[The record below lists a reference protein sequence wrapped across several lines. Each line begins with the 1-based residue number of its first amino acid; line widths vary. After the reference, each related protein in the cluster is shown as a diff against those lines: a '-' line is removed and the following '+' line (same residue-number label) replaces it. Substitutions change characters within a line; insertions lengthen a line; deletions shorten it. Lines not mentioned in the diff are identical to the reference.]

1 MAQSAP
7 LFIRM
12 VASSIAAANK
22 AGQIVRDVMKKG
34 DLGIIDKGKNDLQT
48 EGDRSAQRCIIASL
62 SHQFPGVTI
71 IGEEED
77 TSSCPVPADW
87 VVTTSDEE
95 VLGIECPKEYQDAT
109 VKDIVVWVDPLDG
122 TAEYTQGFLD
132 HVTIL
137 IGIAVRNRA
146 VGGVIHQPFYSSGTQ
161 SGTDSGTLGRTLWGI
176 VGAGVGGFQPAYVE
190 GDRRVITTTRS
201 HLTPTVQA
209 AVDAMKPD
217 EVLKVGGAGHK
228 VMLLLE
234 GKANAYMYP
243 TKGTKRWDTCAPEAV
258 LHAMGGKLTD
268 MYGNYYSYAGD
279 TNVAN
284 LDGVLATAKA
294 QDHHFYLKVIS
305 DVVKPA
311 S

>member
-7 LFIRM
+7 LFIRI

-22 AGQIVRDVMKKG
+22 AGKIVRDVMNKG

-48 EGDRSAQRCIIASL
+48 EGDRSAQRCILASI
-62 SHQFPGVTI
+62 SKQFPGVTI
-71 IGEEED
+71 IGEEETD
-77 TSSCPVPADW
+77 SCEVPADW
-87 VVTTSDEE
+87 IVTESDEH
-95 VLGIECPKEYQDAT
+95 VLKLDCPEEYQSAT
-109 VKDIVVWVDPLDG
+109 ESDIVVWVDPLDG

-146 VGGVIHQPFYSSGTQ
+146 VGGVIHQPFYSSG
-161 SGTDSGTLGRTLWGI
+161 DSEKLGRTLWGI
-176 VGAGVGGFQPAYVE
+176 VGAGVGGFTPAHVPD
-190 GDRRVITTTRS
+190 GKRIITTTRS

-209 AVDAMKPD
+209 AVDAINPD
-217 EVLKVGGAGHK
+217 QVLKVGGAGHK
-228 VMLLLE
+228 VLLLLE

-243 TKGTKRWDTCAPEAV
+243 TPGTKRWDTCAPEAV

-268 MYGNYYSYAGD
+268 MYGNFYSYAKD
-279 TNVAN
+279 TPVAN
-284 LDGVLATAKA
+284 SDGVLATAKA
-294 QDHHFYLKVIS
+294 DDHKYYLQVIS
-305 DVVKPA
+305 SVVKPA